1 MKNIFVI
8 SCLLFAMTGCA
19 SIVNGTNQPLSV
31 AAEANGVDITG
42 AYCKLSN
49 DKGTWFVT
57 TPGSAT
63 VHRSAEDLHVKC
75 KKKGEKPGLADVKS
89 SVKGMAFG
97 NVLFGGI
104 IGGAVDAEDGAA
116 FDYPNLIKVE
126 MGKSITVKI
135 KPSTPPRQK
144 ATKVSAAH
152 TEKKPQQP

>member
-1 MKNIFVI
+1 MKKILVPF
-8 SCLLFAMTGCA
+8 LLLAMTGCA

-31 AAEANGVDITG
+31 ATEVNGVDITG

-57 TPGSAT
+57 TPGSTT
-63 VHRSAEDLHVKC
+63 VHRSTEDLYVKC
-75 KKKGEKPGLADVKS
+75 KKKGDKPGLADVKS

-104 IGGAVDAEDGAA
+104 IGGAVDAADGAA

-126 MGKSITVKI
+126 MGKNITVKI
-135 KPSTPPRQK
+135 KPSTPPQQK

-152 TEKKPQQP
+152 TSKKSQQP